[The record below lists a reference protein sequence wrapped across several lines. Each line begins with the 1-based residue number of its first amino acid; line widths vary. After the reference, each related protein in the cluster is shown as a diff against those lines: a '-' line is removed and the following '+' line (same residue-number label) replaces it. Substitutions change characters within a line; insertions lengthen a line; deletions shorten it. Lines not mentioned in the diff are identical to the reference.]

1 MIRHQIKM
9 ILGLVLLYSAAAW
22 AEEPYSRITP
32 VVEAFDKNKDAV
44 VSITGKQLAHVEGIY
59 SRGFEDWPFL
69 LPKRSVE
76 TPFLGSGFV
85 LSPRGYI
92 ITNAHVV
99 SQATEITVN
108 MADGSKY
115 QARIIAADTSADL
128 AVLKIETDKPLPA
141 VTLGKSDDLKIGETV
156 LAIGNPF
163 GYQHTLTDGI
173 ISAIHRQVDL
183 EQLSLQ
189 DLIQISAPINPGNSG
204 GPLLNING
212 EVIGINTA
220 IRKAAQG
227 IGFAIPIDWLKEKI
241 PTLLNVDKLRRID
254 LGLEIGNI
262 QAVTKERQG
271 VLVKSIRPG
280 SATHVAGFEV
290 GDIIIAVN
298 GSRVNSALDFYLDML
313 EQQVGSEV
321 RFSVTRDSNQSTE
334 ELGVTLKQRPLPDG
348 TALAKQLF
356 GIEVTSLTEPMIRR
370 YSIAGKPGMVVVT
383 EVQRGGP
390 ADNAGVEPG
399 DLLVA
404 LDGTEIANL
413 EILGLV
419 LEEVGEGVLMKI
431 TMNRTESYFG
441 YQRLVQYTST
451 VRTHSMVPSEK
462 SKPKQID
469 I

>member
-1 MIRHQIKM
+1 
-9 ILGLVLLYSAAAW
+9 
-22 AEEPYSRITP
+22 
-32 VVEAFDKNKDAV
+32 
-44 VSITGKQLAHVEGIY
+44 
-59 SRGFEDWPFL
+59 
-69 LPKRSVE
+69 
-76 TPFLGSGFV
+76 
-85 LSPRGYI
+85 
-92 ITNAHVV
+92 
-99 SQATEITVN
+99 
-108 MADGSKY
+108 
-115 QARIIAADTSADL
+115 L